1 MKDKKEID
9 YYEVLTELADC
20 IQTSINLKK
29 GTLEYLNPEFQ
40 KHEIEFEKKCIA
52 KMEKQIEAINHAINM
67 IYS

>member
-1 MKDKKEID
+1 MTDKKEID

-29 GTLEYLNPEFQ
+29 GILEYLNPECE
-40 KHEIEFEKKCIA
+40 KREIALEKRQIA

>member
-1 MKDKKEID
+1 MTDKKEID

-20 IQTSINLKK
+20 IQTSIELKK
-29 GTLEYLNPEFQ
+29 GFLEYLNPEFQ
-40 KHEIEFEKKCIA
+40 KSEIEFEKKCIA

>member
-20 IQTSINLKK
+20 IQASIDMKK
-29 GTLEYLNPEFQ
+29 GFIEYLNPECE
-40 KHEIEFEKKCIA
+40 KREIAFEKRQIA